1 MIKFWLLSG
10 VILFI
15 LLSLAGRELVTNY
28 IASNDKLIEQINQM
42 EATAA
47 GK

>member
-1 MIKFWLLSG
+1 MVKLWVVTG
-10 VILFI
+10 VVLFI
-15 LLSLAGRELVTNY
+15 LLSLAGRELVTSY
-28 IASNDKLIEQINQM
+28 IASNDRLIEQINQM